1 MFVALDVR
9 QAAEGVRQPS
19 APPSECGSQA
29 VGGPV
34 NGRRLHPQGADG
46 AASGPARWIRIVFM
60 RRDYRLQDHRPS
72 TPLPSSLLDAV
83 RDGRPFAA
91 SEALQAGLVTRY
103 ALRSRFRMLVP
114 GVYCARGSQLT
125 KWDRIRAV
133 GMWSPADAVISG
145 WAAAY
150 LHGERWFSRDASRSV
165 IDVYTAVEPRM
176 PPGVRERRL
185 RHPIQPED
193 ICEIGGL
200 RVTAPARTA
209 VDVARWTHRAD
220 SSICM
225 VDSVCQATRTSV
237 EAVAGAAARMRG
249 QHGVRRVI
257 RLLDSCDASAQG

>member
-1 MFVALDVR
+1 
-9 QAAEGVRQPS
+9 
-19 APPSECGSQA
+19 
-29 VGGPV
+29 
-34 NGRRLHPQGADG
+34 
-46 AASGPARWIRIVFM
+46 M